1 MARRPAGWGN
11 DQVTGRTS
19 LLKRACLPAIE
30 IATMTEPDDN
40 SKLRDL
46 QKVLDITRAM
56 AAAMDL
62 DELLGLILDRSIEL
76 LGAERATVFLYDAA
90 ADELISRI
98 ARGSQEIRMPA
109 GRGIAGAC
117 VRERAV
123 INVPDAYADE
133 RFNAEFDRGSGFCTR
148 NILAMPLC
156 DYSSGLVGVLEVIN
170 KCDGV
175 FGPYD
180 ISLAETLAAQAGV
193 VIQRAMLIEQYVL
206 KQRMQQSLDIARE
219 IQRGLLPKGDPAVPG
234 FDIAGFSAPADE
246 TGGDIYDFMPLSGGR
261 LAVVVA
267 DASGHGIGPALVI
280 AETRAMLRA
289 LAGKACDVPVVMAA
303 VNDMLSLDLGDS
315 RFVTCFL
322 GVIEPAS
329 GGLTFASAGHGPILF
344 YDSRADRFEEL
355 PATAIPLGIFG
366 GVNFDDVVG
375 RTLRKGDFAA
385 IVTDGLFEATPG
397 RPERGADGEQFGI
410 SRICD
415 LLRSARDLP
424 AREMIA
430 IVHNAVADWSA
441 GGLQADDLT
450 AVVIRKL

>member
-1 MARRPAGWGN
+1 
-11 DQVTGRTS
+11 
-19 LLKRACLPAIE
+19 
-30 IATMTEPDDN
+30 MTEPND
-40 SKLRDL
+40 STRLRDL
-46 QKVLDITRAM
+46 QKVLDISRAM
-56 AAAMDL
+56 TATRDL
-62 DELLGLILDRSIEL
+62 DELLGLILDRSMEL
-76 LGAERATVFLYDAA
+76 LGAERATVFLHDSATN
-90 ADELISRI
+90 ELVSRI

-156 DYSSGLVGVLEVIN
+156 DYSSELVGVLEVIN
-170 KCDGV
+170 KCDGI

-193 VIQRAMLIEQYVL
+193 VIQRARLIEQYVQ
-206 KQRMQQSLDIARE
+206 KQRMQRSLEIARE
-219 IQRGLLPKGDPAVPG
+219 IQRGLLPKADPAVPG

-289 LAGKACDVPVVMAA
+289 LAGKACDVPMVMAA
-303 VNDMLSLDLGDS
+303 VNDLLSQDLGEE

-322 GVIEPAS
+322 GVLDPA
-329 GGLTFASAGHGPILF
+329 GDRLTFASAGHGPILF
-344 YDSRADRFEEL
+344 YDRQADRFEEL
-355 PATAIPLGIFG
+355 PATAVPLGIFA
-366 GVNFDDVVG
+366 GVNFGNTVG

-397 RPERGADGEQFGI
+397 RPEPGDAGGEQFGI
-410 SRICD
+410 ARICD
-415 LLRSARDLP
+415 LMRSARDLP
-424 AREMIA
+424 VREMIA
-430 IVHNAVADWSA
+430 RLHEAVADWSA
-441 GGLQADDLT
+441 GEPQADDLT
-450 AVVIRKL
+450 AVIIRKL